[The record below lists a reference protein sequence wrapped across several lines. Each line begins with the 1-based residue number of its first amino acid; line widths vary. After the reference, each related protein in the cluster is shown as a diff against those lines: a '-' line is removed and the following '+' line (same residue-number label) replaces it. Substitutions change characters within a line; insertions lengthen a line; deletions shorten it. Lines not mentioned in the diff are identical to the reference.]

1 MSIKFGTSGWRG
13 ILADE
18 FTFPRLRIAVQ
29 AIADYLREGKLH
41 NRRVVIGYDT
51 RFLSEEFAKT
61 AAGCWPPM
69 GWNLFYVFVIPPRR
83 WSLLKFCT

>member
-29 AIADYLREGKLH
+29 AIADYLREEKLH

-61 AAGCWPPM
+61 AAGVLAANGM
-69 GWNLFYVFVIPPRR
+69 E
-83 WSLLKFCT
+83 SLLCNRDTPHPGGGV